1 MNSKSEQSPPEEKP
15 PQTRL
20 VVVSNRLPV
29 ALERSGGS
37 WKVNIG
43 GGGLVRALAP
53 VLRARGGMW
62 MGWAG
67 TSEDVDLNKLLT
79 DSGRDVGYQYR
90 TVALTRE
97 EVDGFYNGFSNQI
110 IWPLFHDL
118 QTRCTFAP
126 EFWNAYKRVNAK
138 FAKAVEKHTGAADY
152 IWIHDYHLMHL
163 ARMLRQAGIKRRSGF
178 FLHIPFPSP
187 DIFMKLPWRARVLQA
202 LLEYDLIGFQ
212 TARDRRNFLSCLGLL
227 LPDVK
232 LTGRGAVLTAEVDHR
247 QVRIGSFPISID
259 FDNFAKPAASAT
271 VTAKVGWLK
280 KGMLGSRIVL
290 GVDRLDY
297 TKGVPERLL
306 SFQNALERYSDLHG
320 NLTMVQLIV
329 PSREEIAEYKTLK
342 SDVERLVGE
351 INGRFTRAGWVP
363 IHYLYR
369 NMEYEELLAYYR
381 AADIALVTPFK
392 DGMNLIA
399 KEYCAANVEEGGVL
413 ILSEFAGAA
422 AQLQKDALL
431 VNPYDIE
438 GVADAIH
445 QAFAMGEEERRGRMR
460 RLRESVRRN
469 DLYRWVESYLQ
480 AAFSI
485 HLEESEMVE
494 EYAPQILFE
503 MDGSG

>member
-1 MNSKSEQSPPEEKP
+1 MAMNHTIPPSTSHGQAS
-15 PQTRL
+15 QTRL

-29 ALERSGGS
+29 ALERAGGS
-37 WKVNIG
+37 WKVNPG

-62 MGWAG
+62 IGWTG
-67 TSEDVDLNKLLT
+67 TVETVDLNKLLA
-79 DSGRDVGYQYR
+79 DAGHDVGYVYHSL
-90 TVALTRE
+90 ALTRE
-97 EVDGFYNGFSNQI
+97 EEEGFYNGFANQI

-118 QTRCTFAP
+118 QSRCSFAP
-126 EFWNAYKRVNAK
+126 EFWNVYKRVNAK
-138 FAKAVEKHTGAADY
+138 FAKAVEKHTGETDY
-152 IWIHDYHLMHL
+152 IWIHDYHLIHL
-163 ARMLRQAGIKRRSGF
+163 ARMLRQAGIQRRSGF

-187 DIFMKLPWRARVLQA
+187 DIFMKLPWRARILQA

-212 TARDRRNFLSCLGLL
+212 TQRDRRNFLSCLAAL

-259 FDNFAKPAASAT
+259 FDSFAKPAALPAVQT
-271 VTAKVGWLK
+271 KVAWLK
-280 KGMLGSRIVL
+280 KGMLSSRIML

-306 SFQNALERYSDLHG
+306 SFQNALERYHDLHG

-329 PSREEIAEYKTLK
+329 PSRETISEYKTLK
-342 SDVERLVGE
+342 AEVERLVGE

-369 NMEYEELLAYYR
+369 NMEFEELLSYYC
-381 AADIALVTPFK
+381 AADIALVTPLK

-399 KEYCAANVEEGGVL
+399 KEYCAANVEETGTL

-422 AQLQKDALL
+422 TQLHRDALL

-438 GVADAIH
+438 AVADAIH
-445 QAFAMGEEERRGRMR
+445 EAFAMGEDERRSRMH

-485 HLEESEMVE
+485 HLEESDLVD
-494 EYAPQILFE
+494 EYKPQMKLG
-503 MDGSG
+503 MD